1 MAMKYTE
8 DELNKCSK
16 KVLISLFLAMQE
28 QMEQL
33 NRNMELLT
41 EQVAIANQKRFGRS
55 SEKLEID
62 GQLTMKECFNEAEV
76 TKDTAGIIIEPEMEE
91 VCPKPYRRKKQKG
104 KREAASTI
112 LSTES
117 LSCSSEELVC
127 YCLCSISW
135 QVGFPFPFLLFA
147 SVRFWTDFFHFRFY
161 YNTGCIFRYL
171 CFVKAFLHSQLAI
184 NLKLFR

>member
-1 MAMKYTE
+1 MASKYTE

-62 GQLTMKECFNEAEV
+62 GQLSMKECFNEAEL
-76 TKDTAGIIIEPEMEE
+76 TADTALIISEPEMEE
-91 VCPKPYRRKKQKG
+91 VCPHPYRRKKHKG
-104 KREAASTI
+104 KRE
-112 LSTES
+112 
-117 LSCSSEELVC
+117 
-127 YCLCSISW
+127 
-135 QVGFPFPFLLFA
+135 
-147 SVRFWTDFFHFRFY
+147 
-161 YNTGCIFRYL
+161 
-171 CFVKAFLHSQLAI
+171 
-184 NLKLFR
+184 